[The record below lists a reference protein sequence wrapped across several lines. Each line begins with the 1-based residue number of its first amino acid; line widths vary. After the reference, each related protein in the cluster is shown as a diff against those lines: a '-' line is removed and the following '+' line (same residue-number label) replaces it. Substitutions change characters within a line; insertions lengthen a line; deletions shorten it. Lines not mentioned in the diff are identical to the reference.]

1 MFRSALK
8 ILQKMKPKTAK
19 KGEHDETLA
28 VGAETYACRFR
39 QDARAA
45 YHATCPV
52 LPSVFA
58 YGPDL
63 PSART
68 NLRQEIEALI
78 SERERRYEEG
88 VLGMLQSEL

>member
-1 MFRSALK
+1 
-8 ILQKMKPKTAK
+8 MKPKTAK
-19 KGEHDETLA
+19 KGEHAETLA
-28 VGAETYACRFR
+28 IGAQTYACRFR

-45 YHATCPV
+45 YHATCPA

-68 NLRQEIEALI
+68 ALRQEIEALI
-78 SERERRYEEG
+78 WERERRYEDDF
-88 VLGMLQSEL
+88 LDMLQSEL

>member
-1 MFRSALK
+1 
-8 ILQKMKPKTAK
+8 MKPKTAK

-28 VGAETYACRFR
+28 VGAKTYACRFR

-45 YHATCPV
+45 YHATCPA

-58 YGPDL
+58 YSPDL

-68 NLRQEIEALI
+68 ALRQEIEALI
-78 SERERRYEEG
+78 SERERRYEESA
-88 VLGMLQSEL
+88 LGMLQSEV

>member
-1 MFRSALK
+1 
-8 ILQKMKPKTAK
+8 MKPKTAK

-28 VGAETYACRFR
+28 IGAKIYACRFR

-45 YHATCPV
+45 YHATCPA

-63 PSART
+63 PSVRIA
-68 NLRQEIEALI
+68 LGQEIEALI
-78 SERERRYEEG
+78 LERERRYEEG
-88 VLGMLQSEL
+88 VLGMPQPDL